1 MKVEFPASETTM
13 APRTKAPYQCPLL
26 LSPDD
31 VKSLRDASVSL
42 ASIATMMKEVKDMTV
57 DNHHTLRGFNG
68 DPGMVAQFAAMEQRL
83 NEAASTMEA
92 LKSVPA
98 DLENLKTKVDALK
111 DVPDAIATW
120 KRYPSLTYMI
130 RHNFKPMAIM
140 TTAAVV
146 ATIAFGFP
154 DPARGEQLRS
164 IIELLFAKWL
174 RL

>member
-1 MKVEFPASETTM
+1 M
-13 APRTKAPYQCPLL
+13 APKTTKPKASYQCPLL

-31 VKSLRDASVSL
+31 VKALRDASVSL
-42 ASIATMMKEVKDMTV
+42 AAIATMMSEVKEMTV
-57 DNHHTLRGFNG
+57 DNHHTLRGHNG
-68 DPGMVAQFAAMEQRL
+68 DAGMVAEF
-83 NEAASTMEA
+83 SA
-92 LKSVPA
+92 LRQQVSEMATCLDTLKDVPH
-98 DLENLKTKVDALK
+98 DLATLQGKVEALK
-111 DVPDAIATW
+111 DVPAAIDTW

-130 RHNFKPMAIM
+130 RHNFKPMAII

-146 ATIAFGFP
+146 VTIAFGFP